1 MHGWKSGNLS
11 PHLFLSR
18 YNDTISPSEKKNRE
32 KQTTKQFEEEDDDD
46 DDELQQ
52 RERFQ

>member
-1 MHGWKSGNLS
+1 MDGNLEIS
-11 PHLFLSR
+11 LG
-18 YNDTISPSEKKNRE
+18 DTTIQRHNFTFRKKNRE

-46 DDELQQ
+46 DELQQ